1 MSVRIKRKGNKYLEN
16 SVLEKKIQQWRV
28 YLVLAI
34 LLIAFISLVARSV
47 YLQAVNNEFLQSKGD
62 SRYLRE
68 IEISAMR
75 GRITDRNGN
84 LLAVST
90 PMKSIWALP
99 SDARTMTAEQ
109 KEKLAELLELTTREI
124 DQKIAT
130 DRNFVY
136 LKRQISPEIAQMI
149 AELKINGIHDEK
161 AYKRFYPNGEI
172 AAHIVGFTDVSDKG
186 QEGMELAF
194 EKDLPGKSGS
204 RKVIRDRRGNIIE
217 DVQAMIPPLDGK
229 EITLSIDSK
238 IQYVAYSELMEA
250 VKIHKAKAGSVI
262 VVNAQTGEIL
272 ALVNY
277 PTYNPND
284 RGRLSGEQLRNRAV
298 TDSFEP
304 GSTLK
309 PFTVALALD
318 KGIFN
323 YNSLID
329 TSPGKMTIG
338 TATISDSHENGVLTV
353 AQIIQ
358 KSSNIGTSK
367 ISLRL
372 KPKEMWEMFDSLG
385 FGKSPNL
392 GFPGESKGRVRPYKN
407 WRPIEQ
413 ATMSY
418 GHGIAVSV
426 VQLAKAYTAFARRG
440 EVIPLTLEKKN
451 PEDLATLQGQKVF
464 SDQTVREMRAML
476 ELATGAGGTSPL
488 AQIPG
493 YRIGGKTGT
502 AYKIEA
508 GGYVKKY
515 ITSFI
520 GLAPI
525 DDPKL
530 IVGVV
535 IDEPN
540 GGTHYGG
547 TVAGPVF
554 AKIMGSSLKMIGI
567 PANEDLAQNNKKQ

>member
-1 MSVRIKRKGNKYLEN
+1 MSVRIKRQGNRKHFGN
-16 SVLEKKIQQWRV
+16 SVLEKKIQHWRV
-28 YLVLAI
+28 NLVLGI
-34 LLIAFISLVARSV
+34 LLIAFIALIVRST
-47 YLQAVNNEFLQSKGD
+47 YLQTINDDFLQSKGD

-75 GRITDRNGN
+75 GKITDRNGN

-99 SDARTMTAEQ
+99 SDAKNMSNEQ
-109 KEKLAELLELTTREI
+109 KNTLAKLLEMSPREI
-124 DQKIAT
+124 DQKLAT
-130 DRNFVY
+130 DKNFVY

-149 AELKINGIHDEK
+149 AELKINGIHQEK
-161 AYKRFYPNGEI
+161 SYKRFYPNGEI
-172 AAHIVGFTDVSDKG
+172 TAHIVGFTDVNDKG
-186 QEGMELAF
+186 QEGIELAF

-229 EITLSIDSK
+229 EINLSIDSK
-238 IQYVAYSELMEA
+238 IQYVAYTELLEA
-250 VKIHKAKAGSVI
+250 IKKHKAKAGSAI
-262 VVNAQTGEIL
+262 VVDAQSGEIL

-318 KGIFN
+318 KGLYN
-323 YNSLID
+323 YNTLID
-329 TSPGKMTIG
+329 TSPGRMTIG
-338 TATISDSHENGVLTV
+338 RATISDSHANGVLTV
-353 AQIIQ
+353 AQVIQ
-358 KSSNIGTSK
+358 KSSNIGTAK

-372 KPKEMWEMFDSLG
+372 DPKDMWQMFDSLG

-407 WRPIEQ
+407 WLPIEQ

-418 GHGIAVSV
+418 GHGISVSV

-440 EVIPLTLEKKN
+440 EVIPLTLKKQTSA
-451 PEDLATLQGQKVF
+451 DLANLHGQKIF

-476 ELATGAGGTSPL
+476 ELATGVGGTSPL

-502 AYKIEA
+502 AHKIEA

-525 DDPKL
+525 DEPKL

-535 IDEPN
+535 IDEPTA
-540 GGTHYGG
+540 GTHYGG

-554 AKIMGSSLKMIGI
+554 SKIMGSSLKMIGVQ
-567 PANEDLAQNNKKQ
+567 PNENLVSKK

>member
-1 MSVRIKRKGNKYLEN
+1 MSVRIKRQASKYIEN
-16 SVLEKKIQQWRV
+16 SVLEKKIQHWRV
-28 YLVLAI
+28 YLVLWI
-34 LLIAFISLVARSV
+34 MLIAFIALIARSA
-47 YLQAVNNEFLQSKGD
+47 YLQVINDEFLQSKGD

-99 SDARTMTAEQ
+99 SDAKNMTNEQ
-109 KEKLAELLELTTREI
+109 KENLAKLLEMTTREI

-130 DRNFVY
+130 DKNFVY

-149 AELKINGIHDEK
+149 ADLKIKGIHQEK
-161 AYKRFYPNGEI
+161 SYKRFYPNGEI
-172 AAHIVGFTDVSDKG
+172 TAHIVGFTDVNDKG
-186 QEGMELAF
+186 QEGVELAF
-194 EKDLPGKSGS
+194 DKDLPGKSGS

-217 DVQAMIPPLDGK
+217 DVQAMTPPLDGK
-229 EITLSIDSK
+229 EINLSIDSK
-238 IQYVAYSELMEA
+238 IQYVAYSELLEA
-250 VKIHKAKAGSVI
+250 IKIHKAKAGSAI
-262 VVNAQTGEIL
+262 VVNAQSGEIL

-329 TSPGKMTIG
+329 TSPGRMTIG
-338 TATISDSHENGVLTV
+338 TATISDSHANGLLTV
-353 AQIIQ
+353 AQVIQ

-372 KPKEMWEMFDSLG
+372 QPKEMWEMFDNLG

-440 EVIPLTLEKKN
+440 EVIPLTLEKQN
-451 PEDLATLQGQKVF
+451 ASNLATLQGQKIY

-476 ELATGAGGTSPL
+476 ELATGPGGTSPL

-567 PANEDLAQNNKKQ
+567 QPDESLVNKK

>member
-1 MSVRIKRKGNKYLEN
+1 MSVRIKRQPSRKYIEN
-16 SVLEKKIQQWRV
+16 SVLEKKIQHWRV
-28 YLVLAI
+28 YLVLWI
-34 LLIAFISLVARSV
+34 LLLAFIALVARST
-47 YLQAVNNEFLQSKGD
+47 YLQVINDDFLQSKGD

-99 SDARTMTAEQ
+99 SDAKNMSNEQ
-109 KEKLAELLELTTREI
+109 KDALAKLLEMPPREI
-124 DQKIAT
+124 DQKLAT
-130 DRNFVY
+130 DKNFAY

-149 AELKINGIHDEK
+149 AELKIKGIHQEK
-161 AYKRFYPNGEI
+161 SYKRFYPNGEI
-172 AAHIVGFTDVSDKG
+172 AAHIVGFTDVNDKG
-186 QEGMELAF
+186 QEGVELAF

-229 EITLSIDSK
+229 EINLSIDSK
-238 IQYVAYSELMEA
+238 IQYVAYTELIEA
-250 VKIHKAKAGSVI
+250 IKIHKAKAGSAI
-262 VVNAQTGEIL
+262 VVDAQSGEIL

-318 KGIFN
+318 KGLYN

-329 TSPGKMTIG
+329 TSPGRMTIG
-338 TATISDSHENGVLTV
+338 TATISDSHANGVLTV
-353 AQIIQ
+353 AQVIQ
-358 KSSNIGTSK
+358 KSSNIGTAK
-367 ISLRL
+367 ISLSL
-372 KPKEMWEMFDSLG
+372 KSKDMWQMFDNLG

-407 WRPIEQ
+407 WLPIEQ

-440 EVIPLTLEKKN
+440 EVIPLTLKKQS
-451 PEDLATLQGQKVF
+451 PADLANLHGQKIF

-476 ELATGAGGTSPL
+476 ELTTNVGGTSPL

-540 GGTHYGG
+540 GNTHYGG

-554 AKIMGSSLKMIGI
+554 SKIMGSSLKMIGI
-567 PANEDLAQNNKKQ
+567 HPNENWASNKK

>member
-1 MSVRIKRKGNKYLEN
+1 MSVRIKRQGNKSIKN
-16 SVLEKKIQQWRV
+16 SVLEKKIQHWRV
-28 YLVLAI
+28 YLVLWI
-34 LLIAFISLVARSV
+34 LLLAFIALVARSA
-47 YLQAVNNEFLQSKGD
+47 YLQTVNDDFLQGKGD

-75 GRITDRNGN
+75 GKITDRNGN

-99 SDARTMTAEQ
+99 SDAKNMTNEQ
-109 KEKLAELLELTTREI
+109 KENLAKLLEITTREI

-130 DRNFVY
+130 DKNFVY

-149 AELKINGIHDEK
+149 DELKIKGIHQEK
-161 AYKRFYPNGEI
+161 SYKRFYPNGEI
-172 AAHIVGFTDVSDKG
+172 TAHIVGFTDVSDKG
-186 QEGMELAF
+186 QEGVELAF
-194 EKDLPGKSGS
+194 EKDLPGKSGM

-229 EITLSIDSK
+229 EINLSIDSK
-238 IQYVAYSELMEA
+238 IQYVAYSELLEA
-250 VKIHKAKAGSVI
+250 IKIHKAKAGSAI
-262 VVNAQTGEIL
+262 VVDAQSGEIL

-329 TSPGKMTIG
+329 TSPGRMTIG
-338 TATISDSHENGVLTV
+338 SATISDSHANGLLTV
-353 AQIIQ
+353 AQVIQ

-367 ISLRL
+367 ISLRM
-372 KPKEMWEMFDSLG
+372 KPKDMWEMFDNLG

-426 VQLAKAYTAFARRG
+426 LQLAKAYTAFARNG
-440 EVIPLTLEKKN
+440 EVIPLTLEKQTPAN
-451 PEDLATLQGQKVF
+451 LAMLQGQKIY
-464 SDQTVREMRAML
+464 SEQTVREMRAML
-476 ELATGAGGTSPL
+476 ELATGSGGTSPL

-530 IVGVV
+530 IVAVV

-540 GGTHYGG
+540 GSTHYGG

-554 AKIMGSSLKMIGI
+554 SKIMGSSLKMIGI
-567 PANEDLAQNNKKQ
+567 QPNENLVNNKKQ